1 VVNAQNL
8 FQNIHK
14 LQYKK
19 YRCFHVIYYMCFIC
33 KSDEPVKLI
42 VFHIGETVG
51 FKLIY
56 VLNDY

>member
-1 VVNAQNL
+1 
-8 FQNIHK
+8 
-14 LQYKK
+14 
-19 YRCFHVIYYMCFIC
+19 MCFIC